1 MINKS
6 DKVGEKDMKQF
17 DVALV
22 GGDARIAN
30 MAPYLLEKGYRVI
43 GYGLSIDNEIK
54 DSFVE
59 AESLKEAIET
69 AGCIVGGIPLFKGNL
84 LSSQQPLSDLL
95 KVQFDVLL
103 QNGQK
108 VFGGIVPDEFANACK
123 GRGIT
128 CYDFMK
134 YEPYVIKNAV
144 ATAEGSI
151 LEALQHQ
158 KTSIHGSKTLVLGYG
173 RCGRIL
179 AQKLK
184 GLDAKVCVCSQ
195 NEEELAQADTYG
207 MELLELNDL
216 KEYISEYEYIYNTIP
231 AVVLS
236 QDTLRRVR
244 KDALVIDIASAP
256 GGVESEV
263 AKKFGLKVLY
273 CYGLPGKYTPKTAA
287 EGLAEY
293 VIENMK

>member
-1 MINKS
+1 MR
-6 DKVGEKDMKQF
+6 QF

-22 GGDARIAN
+22 GGDARIAY
-30 MAPYLLEKGYRVI
+30 MAPYLLKKGYRVI
-43 GYGLSIDNEIK
+43 GYGLSTDNEIK

-59 AESLKEAIET
+59 AQSLKEAIES

-95 KVQFDVLL
+95 KVQFDALL
-103 QNGQK
+103 QKGQK
-108 VFGGIVPDEFANACK
+108 IFGGIVPDEFIDACK
-123 GRGIT
+123 ERGVT

-173 RCGRIL
+173 RCGRVL

-184 GLDAKVCVCSQ
+184 GLGAKVCVCSQ
-195 NEEELAQADTYG
+195 SEEELAQAYTYG
-207 MELLELNDL
+207 MEMLALSEL
-216 KEYISEYEYIYNTIP
+216 KEYISDYEYIYNTIP

-236 QDTLRRVR
+236 QDILRGVR
-244 KDALVIDIASAP
+244 KDTLVIDIASAP

-263 AKKFGLKVLY
+263 AKKFGIRVLY
-273 CYGLPGKYTPKTAA
+273 CYGLPGKYAPKTAA
-287 EGLAEY
+287 QGLAEY
-293 VIENMK
+293 VIDNMK